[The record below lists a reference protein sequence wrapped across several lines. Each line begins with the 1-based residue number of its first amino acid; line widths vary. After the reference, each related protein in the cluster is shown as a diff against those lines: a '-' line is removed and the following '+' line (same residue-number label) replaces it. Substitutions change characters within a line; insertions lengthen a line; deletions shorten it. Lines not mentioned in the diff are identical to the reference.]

1 MTENKTQMTALRSI
15 AGIKYH
21 RACDYRTLVEIL
33 GEIAVRHPA
42 VELGSVGTTILD
54 RSIPV
59 VTIGRSRHSRSVLYL
74 GGIHPTD
81 RVTPA
86 VLLRFISEYAEFL
99 DTGKSAYNVNL
110 PYLYEHRTIHILPM
124 LNPDGYE
131 ILRGGVAEE
140 AHAVVRDRLLKQNGG
155 ADFRKWRGNARGVD
169 LWRNFTDCPEQ
180 MSDDEPVCPQGTPG
194 LSPESEPETASL
206 CSYLRIFDEITAV
219 LSLHT
224 LGSSIRYFSSDLYM
238 PRSRTVG
245 RLLSRMTGCPLDPLP
260 AAQAISQARAG
271 TGSGG
276 SLTDWF
282 LREQAKPAFECG
294 CLGEGDV
301 DPAVPDDYLKVYTA
315 FREAFFSVPLM
326 I

>member
-1 MTENKTQMTALRSI
+1 MTENKTQMTALQSI
-15 AGIKYH
+15 AKIKYH

-42 VELGSVGTTILD
+42 VELGSIGTTILD
-54 RSIPV
+54 RPIPV
-59 VTIGRSRHSRSVLYL
+59 VTIGRSKHSRSVLYL

-81 RVTPA
+81 RLTPA

-131 ILRGGVAEE
+131 ILRDGVSDA
-140 AHAVVRDRLLKQNGG
+140 AHAVVQERLIKQNGG
-155 ADFRKWRGNARGVD
+155 ADFRNWRGNARGVD

-180 MSDDEPVCPQGTPG
+180 TSDDETVCPQGIPG

-206 CSYLRIFDEITAV
+206 CSYLRIFDEITTV

-224 LGSSIRYFSSDLYM
+224 LGSSIRYFTSDLYM
-238 PRSRTVG
+238 PRSRTIG

-260 AAQAISQARAG
+260 MPQAIPH
-271 TGSGG
+271 SGG

-282 LREQAKPAFECG
+282 LRNQTKPAFECG
-294 CLGEGDV
+294 CLGDGDV
-301 DPAVPDDYLKVYTA
+301 DPACPDDYLKVYTA
-315 FREAFFSVPLM
+315 FREALFSAPLL

>member
-99 DTGKSAYNVNL
+99 DIGKSAYNVNL

-131 ILRGGVAEE
+131 ILHSGVSDET
-140 AHAVVRDRLLKQNGG
+140 HAVVHDRLLRQNGG
-155 ADFRKWRGNARGVD
+155 TDFRNWRGNARGVD

-180 MSDDEPVCPQGTPG
+180 TSDDETVCPQGTPG

-224 LGSSIRYFSSDLYM
+224 LGSSIRLSSADLCI

-245 RLLSRMTGCPLDPLP
+245 RLLSRMTGCPLDPFP
-260 AAQAISQARAG
+260 MPQTAAQTSPG

-294 CLGEGDV
+294 CLGDGDV
-301 DPAVPDDYLKVYTA
+301 DPADPADYFKVYTA
-315 FREAFFSVPLM
+315 FREAFFSAPLL